1 MTEAFLQYVWG
12 QRLYLSA
19 SQTTVGGEA
28 VEVLNP
34 GRLNTDAGP
43 DFFNAQI
50 RVGATTWAGNVE
62 VHQTTDEWYRHG
74 HDADPAYDN
83 VILHVVGR
91 STRRCVKTSAGVE
104 IPEVELRYDNRLA
117 ERYDALLN
125 PAAGSPIR
133 CASVIPEIPG
143 VVRTAWMDALLVE
156 RMRVKCNRALAY
168 VDEARGDLD
177 QAFFCLLSRSLGAKV
192 NAEPMELLARSTPLR
207 ILLKHSGAV
216 QTEAA
221 LLGQS
226 GLLGAA
232 PADEY
237 VLLLR
242 REYEFLRTKFALEP
256 LDASIWKYAK
266 LRPQNFPD
274 VRIAQLAA
282 AVRSLPGNFQS
293 SVSVAWDGAMTQA
306 PSDYWDTH
314 FRLGVQS
321 KGGKRSKGIGASA
334 RRQVMVNAVAPFT
347 LAEAERYDDEV
358 RRLAAVDMLRKL
370 PTERNS
376 ILDAWDA
383 VGLRAC
389 NEADAQALLHLRA
402 EFCERGECLRCRFG
416 HYAISRGV
424 SPVPYAARR

>member
-19 SQTTVGGEA
+19 AQTTVSGEV

-43 DFFNAQI
+43 DFFNAQV
-50 RVGATTWAGNVE
+50 RVGTTTWAGNVE
-62 VHQTTDEWYRHG
+62 VHQTTDDWYRHG

-91 STRRCVKTSAGVE
+91 STRRSVKTSAGVE
-104 IPEVELRYDNRLA
+104 IPEVELRYDSRLA
-117 ERYDALLN
+117 EQYDALVGS
-125 PAAGSPIR
+125 AAGTPIR
-133 CASVIPEIPG
+133 CAKVIPEIPG

-156 RMRVKCNRALAY
+156 RMRVKCGRALGY
-168 VDEARGDLD
+168 IDEFHGDLD

-192 NAEPMELLARSTPLR
+192 NAEPMEMLARSTPLR
-207 ILLKHSGAV
+207 ILLKHNGPL
-216 QTEAA
+216 QTEAV
-221 LLGQS
+221 LFGQS
-226 GLLGAA
+226 GLLGEA
-232 PADEY
+232 PSDEY
-237 VLLLR
+237 VVLLR
-242 REYEFLRTKFALEP
+242 REYDFLRMKFALEP
-256 LDASIWKYAK
+256 LDASVWKYAR

-282 AVRSLPGNFQS
+282 AVRSMPGNFQG
-293 SVSVAWDGAMTQA
+293 SVSVAWDGALTQS

-314 FRLGVQS
+314 FRLGVRS
-321 KGGKRSKGIGASA
+321 KGGKRGKSLGQTA
-334 RRQVMVNAVAPFT
+334 RRQVMVNAVAPFA
-347 LAEAERYDDEV
+347 LAEAERYDDEG
-358 RRLAAVDMLRKL
+358 RRLAAVEMLRRL

-376 ILDAWDA
+376 ILDAWA
-383 VGLRAC
+383 AAGLKVG
-389 NEADAQALLHLRA
+389 NEADAQALLHLWS

-424 SPVPYAARR
+424 SPVPYVVRG

>member
-19 SQTTVGGEA
+19 TQTTVAGEV

-43 DFFNAQI
+43 DFFNAQV
-50 RVGATTWAGNVE
+50 RVGTTTWAGNVE
-62 VHQTTDEWYRHG
+62 VHQTTDDWYRHG

-91 STRRCVKTSAGVE
+91 STSRGVRTSRGCE
-104 IPEVELRYDNRLA
+104 IPEVELRYDSRL
-117 ERYDALLN
+117 EEHYDALVG
-125 PAAGSPIR
+125 AASGAPIR
-133 CASVIPEIPG
+133 CAKVLRDIPG

-156 RMRVKCNRALAY
+156 RMRVKCDRALGY
-168 VDEARGDLD
+168 VDEFHGDLD

-192 NAEPMELLARSTPLR
+192 NAEPMEMMARATPLR
-207 ILLKHSGAV
+207 ILLKHNGPL
-216 QTEAA
+216 QTEAI
-221 LLGQS
+221 LFGQS

-232 PADEY
+232 QSDEY

-256 LDASIWKYAK
+256 LDASMWKYAR
-266 LRPQNFPD
+266 LRPPNFPD

-282 AVRSLPGNFQS
+282 AVRSMPGNFQS
-293 SVSVAWDGAMTQA
+293 SVSVAWDGVLEQS

-314 FRLGVQS
+314 FRLGVRS
-321 KGGKRSKGIGASA
+321 KGGKRSKSLGPTA
-334 RRQVMVNAVAPFT
+334 RRLVMVNAVAPFA
-347 LAEAERYDDEV
+347 LAEAERYDDEA
-358 RRLAAVDMLRKL
+358 RRLAAVEMLRRL

-376 ILDAWDA
+376 ILDAWA
-383 VGLRAC
+383 AAGLKVE
-389 NEADAQALLHLRA
+389 NEADAQALLHLRS

-424 SPVPYAARR
+424 SPVPYVARG